1 MSVLRVY
8 RIEVTKWPTDDGLPW
23 ARFYGPG
30 AAVPNDEVP
39 AWLQVLIDEARPHQW
54 RFVVNRTP
62 LDRIADRIR
71 WDDDRDEFT
80 GILMPKAK
88 RENYLSASGASELAA
103 DMRAFGAEVTVRRS
117 EPVRWS

>member
-30 AAVPNDEVP
+30 AAAPNREVP
-39 AWLQVLIDEARPHQW
+39 GWLQALIDEARPRQW

-62 LDRIADRIR
+62 LDRIADRIK
-71 WDDDRDEFT
+71 WDDDRNEFA
-80 GILMPKAK
+80 GVLMQIGRASW
-88 RENYLSASGASELAA
+88 RERGGQY
-103 DMRAFGAEVTVRRS
+103 V
-117 EPVRWS
+117 